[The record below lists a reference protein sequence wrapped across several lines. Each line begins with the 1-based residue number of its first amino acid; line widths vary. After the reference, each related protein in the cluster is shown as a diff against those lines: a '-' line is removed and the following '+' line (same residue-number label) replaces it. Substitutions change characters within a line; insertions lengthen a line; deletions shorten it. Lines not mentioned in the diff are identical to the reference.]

1 MVKWEHMSQDSSF
14 RQAYAAREKVLM
26 DEVAKFPHA
35 EQQGIKKEM
44 EEGCFC

>member
-26 DEVAKFPHA
+26 NEVAKFAHA
-35 EQQGIKKEM
+35 YNEGKKKV
-44 EEGCFC
+44 F